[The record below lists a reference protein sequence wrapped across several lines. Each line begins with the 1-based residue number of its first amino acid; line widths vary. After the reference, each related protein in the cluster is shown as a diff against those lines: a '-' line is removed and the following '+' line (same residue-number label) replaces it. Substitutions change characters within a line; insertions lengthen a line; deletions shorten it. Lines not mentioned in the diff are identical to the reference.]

1 MGKNDLLGNRLKTL
15 QEQNKALKQ
24 ERPDVVQNIASG
36 AVAAEEEK
44 PDFMKMAEALEAQ
57 KSERVSENEG
67 YTKDTIYIRND
78 LYAAMQALC
87 DKQGAKKAHV
97 NAAYEMYLTHVY
109 NEKKNELEIDK

>member
-36 AVAAEEEK
+36 AAAEEEK

-57 KSERVSENEG
+57 KEERKSELDG
-67 YTKDTIYIRND
+67 FTKDTIYIRSD
-78 LYAAMQALC
+78 LYNALQALC
-87 DKQGAKKAHV
+87 TRQGDKKRLVNQMYEEFLTKK
-97 NAAYEMYLTHVY
+97 Y
-109 NEKKNELEIDK
+109 KELQSKLEVDK